1 MNKNTFT
8 FKTSNFISQYYIFLL
23 IILFFAVWFNDKY
36 YNGHDTMPHMITIKA
51 LFTTMNWNR
60 PFGSRILPFIA
71 NNYGYGSGI
80 FYPPM
85 ANILPTIFYRFTSF
99 FSDNVFVCMKLYYI
113 FIAFTAIYGMYILV
127 YKMMGNKITSS
138 LAATIYL
145 FSPYFSS
152 DIFVRDAIGETALF
166 AVMPFIFLSFYELF
180 VNDNHKKFIIIFS
193 FSYIIGM
200 HFHLVSMVYITF
212 FVGLYLLFNI
222 KKVLQMRNLLS
233 FVIASLI
240 ILAVSSPMLV
250 RLLEHK
256 INGNYVV
263 FSGSGVGSLG
273 ILKNNSLKL
282 GEFVFGPKKFRRNVD
297 VFLNFSA
304 IIMFISSI
312 IFIKKIEIS
321 KFQKNLFYYSFVA
334 ILLLIF
340 MISEFMPWNLMPKFF
355 YNIQLSWR
363 LLLPLS
369 FLIALNSIPILELF
383 KNPKTKMIISI
394 IIMIITIIIG
404 LKNIHFYGK
413 NMANDKQF
421 NWNYGI
427 GWDKE
432 YFPVSYVK
440 NIDYIKNRGYKV
452 LCDKQCNITT
462 LSNNVPEMVFIYEDD
477 EKVTVEIPRIY
488 YHGY

>member
-1 MNKNTFT
+1 MNKNSFI
-8 FKTSNFISQYYIFLL
+8 FKSSNFICQYYILLL
-23 IILFFAVWFNDKY
+23 IILFFAVWFNGKY

-51 LFTTMNWNR
+51 LSTTMNWNR
-60 PFGSRILPFIA
+60 PFGSRILPYIA

-85 ANILPTIFYRFTSF
+85 ANILPTMFYILTSF
-99 FSDNVFVCMKLYYI
+99 FSDNVFMGMKLYYI
-113 FIAFTAIYGMYILV
+113 FIASIAVYGMYILV
-127 YKMMGNKITSS
+127 YKMTGKKITSS

-166 AVMPFIFLSFYELF
+166 AVLPYIYLSFYELF

-222 KKVLQMRNLLS
+222 KKVFQKKNLFS
-233 FVIASLI
+233 FAIASLI

-263 FSGSGVGSLG
+263 FSGSGIGSLG
-273 ILKNNSLKL
+273 ILKDNSLKL

-297 VFLNFSA
+297 VFLNLSA
-304 IIMFISSI
+304 IIMFISSA

-334 ILLLIF
+334 ILILIY
-340 MISEFMPWNLMPKFF
+340 MISEYMPWKLMPKFF

-369 FLIALNSIPILELF
+369 FLIALNAIPILELF

-394 IIMIITIIIG
+394 TIMAITIIMG

-413 NMANDKQF
+413 NIASDKQF

-440 NIDYIKNRGYKV
+440 NIEYIKNRGYKII
-452 LCDKQCNITT
+452 CDKQCNITT
-462 LSNNVPEMVFIYEDD
+462 LSNNVPDMVFTYEDG
-477 EKVTVEIPRIY
+477 EKVDVEIPRIY
-488 YHGY
+488 YHG